1 MLWQLLANGLVNGCL
16 YAVMALGFALIYNTT
31 RIFHIAQGAV
41 YTAAA
46 YLCYLFLIQLRW
58 PLTLSIG
65 VALALTGFLGA
76 CAEWFVYA
84 PLERRKASL
93 LVALLSSL
101 GLYIV
106 MINLIALFFGNETKI
121 LRPGVEATY
130 HIGSVVLTRIQ
141 IAQVIAAVLLV
152 PWLLLFIRDTRW
164 GKMIRAVRDNPVLAM
179 VMGVDL
185 HAVRLMV
192 FVIGSVLGGVAAIL
206 SALDVGMDP
215 YVGMPALLVA
225 AVAMIVGGVGTFG
238 GAVVGALLLGI
249 LQSLVI
255 WQVSARWTDAL
266 TFGLLILF
274 VLFRPQGLLGG
285 RRRLEETSV

>member
-1 MLWQLLANGLVNGCL
+1 
-16 YAVMALGFALIYNTT
+16 
-31 RIFHIAQGAV
+31 
-41 YTAAA
+41 
-46 YLCYLFLIQLRW
+46 
-58 PLTLSIG
+58 
-65 VALALTGFLGA
+65 
-76 CAEWFVYA
+76 
-84 PLERRKASL
+84 
-93 LVALLSSL
+93 
-101 GLYIV
+101 
-106 MINLIALFFGNETKI
+106 LFFGNETKI

-130 HIGSVVLTRIQ
+130 HIGSVILTRIQ